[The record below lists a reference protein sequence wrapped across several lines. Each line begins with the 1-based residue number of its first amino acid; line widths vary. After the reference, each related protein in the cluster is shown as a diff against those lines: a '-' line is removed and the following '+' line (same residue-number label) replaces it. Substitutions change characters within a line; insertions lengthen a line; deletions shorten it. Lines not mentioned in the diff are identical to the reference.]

1 MYLFDY
7 ENELGVEDE
16 SSNID
21 LFGNYS
27 RIISLNE
34 NSEIKDIFPFNE
46 SQRKIMSKMENK
58 KIFYTL
64 KKNVDKRRK
73 EREDNIRKKIKSNF
87 HKKIFKLINE
97 KLKKAGAKLYFQ
109 SLPQYFISD
118 ITKKTNFDALE
129 INYKDLFEYTH
140 EKFINNKIVNSKIE
154 VMKRVS
160 EKKYR
165 KNIETLNYLDN
176 NLEISEKSGWSKI
189 KSMKYIDLLEAYFN
203 SKEFEESIEK
213 LEKKETKNY
222 INDYIYYSLNYI
234 EHFKSY
240 RTEDL
245 HINISSYN
253 NYINNSNNNSI
264 SYNSIITTP
273 NSLSLP

>member
-16 SSNID
+16 SSNIN

-140 EKFINNKIVNSKIE
+140 ERLINNKIVNSKIE

-189 KSMKYIDLLEAYFN
+189 KSMKYVDLLEAYFN

-253 NYINNSNNNSI
+253 NYINNSNTNSI
-264 SYNSIITTP
+264 YYNSIITTP

>member
-16 SSNID
+16 SSNIN

-140 EKFINNKIVNSKIE
+140 ERLINNKIANSKIE

-240 RTEDL
+240 RAEDL

>member
-16 SSNID
+16 SSNIN

-87 HKKIFKLINE
+87 HKKLFELINE

-140 EKFINNKIVNSKIE
+140 ERLINNKIANSKIE

-240 RTEDL
+240 RAEDL

-273 NSLSLP
+273 NSISLP

>member
-7 ENELGVEDE
+7 ENEFGVEDE
-16 SSNID
+16 SSNIN

-46 SQRKIMSKMENK
+46 SQRKIMSEMENK
-58 KIFYTL
+58 KIFCTL

-140 EKFINNKIVNSKIE
+140 EKFINNKISNSKIE

-165 KNIETLNYLDN
+165 KNIETLDYLDN

-253 NYINNSNNNSI
+253 NYINNSNTNSVY
-264 SYNSIITTP
+264 YNSIITTP
-273 NSLSLP
+273 NSISLP

>member
-16 SSNID
+16 SSNIN

-140 EKFINNKIVNSKIE
+140 EKFINNKIANSKIE

-253 NYINNSNNNSI
+253 NYINNSNTNSI
-264 SYNSIITTP
+264 YYNSIITTP

>member
-16 SSNID
+16 SSNIN

-27 RIISLNE
+27 RIISLIE
-34 NSEIKDIFPFNE
+34 DSEIKDIFPFNE

-87 HKKIFKLINE
+87 HKKLFELINE

-140 EKFINNKIVNSKIE
+140 ERLINNKIVNSKIE

-240 RTEDL
+240 RAEDL

>member
-16 SSNID
+16 SSNIN

-87 HKKIFKLINE
+87 HKKIFKLIND
-97 KLKKAGAKLYFQ
+97 KLKKSGAKLYFQ

-140 EKFINNKIVNSKIE
+140 ERLINNKTSNSKIE

-160 EKKYR
+160 EKKYK

-240 RTEDL
+240 RAEDL

>member
-16 SSNID
+16 SSNIN

-46 SQRKIMSKMENK
+46 SQSKIMSKMENK

-87 HKKIFKLINE
+87 HKKLFELINE

-140 EKFINNKIVNSKIE
+140 EKFINNKIANSKIE

>member
-7 ENELGVEDE
+7 ENEFGVEDE
-16 SSNID
+16 SSNIN

-97 KLKKAGAKLYFQ
+97 KLKKAGAKFYFQ

-140 EKFINNKIVNSKIE
+140 ERLINNKISNSKIE

-253 NYINNSNNNSI
+253 NYINNSNTNSI
-264 SYNSIITTP
+264 YYNSIITTP

>member
-16 SSNID
+16 SSNIN

-27 RIISLNE
+27 RVISLNE

-46 SQRKIMSKMENK
+46 SQRKIMSKMENE
-58 KIFYTL
+58 KIFCIL

-140 EKFINNKIVNSKIE
+140 EKFINNKIANSKIE

>member
-16 SSNID
+16 SSNIN

-34 NSEIKDIFPFNE
+34 HSEIKDIFPFNE

-140 EKFINNKIVNSKIE
+140 ERLINNKIANSKIE

-240 RTEDL
+240 RAEDL

>member
-16 SSNID
+16 SSNIN
-21 LFGNYS
+21 LFGSYS

-140 EKFINNKIVNSKIE
+140 ERLINNKIVNSKIE

-253 NYINNSNNNSI
+253 NYINNSNTNAI
-264 SYNSIITTP
+264 YYNSIITTP

>member
-7 ENELGVEDE
+7 ENEFGVEDE
-16 SSNID
+16 SSNIN

-46 SQRKIMSKMENK
+46 SQRKIMSEMENK

-97 KLKKAGAKLYFQ
+97 KLKQAGAKLYFQ

-140 EKFINNKIVNSKIE
+140 ERLINNKIVNSKIE

-189 KSMKYIDLLEAYFN
+189 KNMKYIDLLEAYFN

>member
-16 SSNID
+16 SSNIN

-87 HKKIFKLINE
+87 HKKLFELINE

-140 EKFINNKIVNSKIE
+140 ERLINNKIANSKIE

-240 RTEDL
+240 RAEDL

>member
-16 SSNID
+16 SSNIN

-140 EKFINNKIVNSKIE
+140 ERLINNKISNSKIE

-253 NYINNSNNNSI
+253 NYINNSNTNSI
-264 SYNSIITTP
+264 YYNSIITTP

>member
-16 SSNID
+16 SSNIN

-34 NSEIKDIFPFNE
+34 YSEIKDIFPFNE

-140 EKFINNKIVNSKIE
+140 ERLINNKIANSKIE

-240 RTEDL
+240 RAEDL

>member
-46 SQRKIMSKMENK
+46 SQRKIMSEMENK
-58 KIFYTL
+58 KIFCTL

-140 EKFINNKIVNSKIE
+140 EKFINNKISNSKIE

-245 HINISSYN
+245 HINSSSYN
-253 NYINNSNNNSI
+253 NYINNSNTNSI
-264 SYNSIITTP
+264 YYNSIITTP
-273 NSLSLP
+273 NCLSLP

>member
-7 ENELGVEDE
+7 ENEFGVEDE
-16 SSNID
+16 SSNIN

-160 EKKYR
+160 EKKYK

-264 SYNSIITTP
+264 YYNSIITTP

>member
-7 ENELGVEDE
+7 ENEFGVEDE
-16 SSNID
+16 SSNIN

-264 SYNSIITTP
+264 YYNSIITTP

>member
-16 SSNID
+16 SSNIN

-140 EKFINNKIVNSKIE
+140 EKFINNKIANSKIE

-240 RTEDL
+240 RAEDL

>member
-118 ITKKTNFDALE
+118 ITKKTNCDALE

-140 EKFINNKIVNSKIE
+140 ERLINNKIVNSKIE

-264 SYNSIITTP
+264 YYNSIITTP

>member
-16 SSNID
+16 SSNIN

-34 NSEIKDIFPFNE
+34 DSEIKDIFPFNE

-140 EKFINNKIVNSKIE
+140 EKFINNKIANSKIE

-160 EKKYR
+160 EKKYK

-245 HINISSYN
+245 HNNISSYN
-253 NYINNSNNNSI
+253 NYINNSNTNSI
-264 SYNSIITTP
+264 YYNSIITTP

>member
-16 SSNID
+16 SSNIN

-46 SQRKIMSKMENK
+46 SQSKIMSKMENK

-64 KKNVDKRRK
+64 KKNIDKRRK

-140 EKFINNKIVNSKIE
+140 ERLINNKIVNSKIE

-189 KSMKYIDLLEAYFN
+189 KGMKYIDLLEAYFN

-240 RTEDL
+240 RAEDL

-253 NYINNSNNNSI
+253 NYINNSNTNSI
-264 SYNSIITTP
+264 YYNSIITTP

>member
-16 SSNID
+16 SSNIN

-46 SQRKIMSKMENK
+46 SQSKIMSKMENK

-64 KKNVDKRRK
+64 KKNIDKRRK

-87 HKKIFKLINE
+87 HKKLFELINE

-140 EKFINNKIVNSKIE
+140 ERLINNKIANSKIE

-253 NYINNSNNNSI
+253 NYINNSNTNSI
-264 SYNSIITTP
+264 YYNSIITTP

>member
-16 SSNID
+16 SSNIN

-154 VMKRVS
+154 VMKKVS
-160 EKKYR
+160 EKKY
-165 KNIETLNYLDN
+165 LN
-176 NLEISEKSGWSKI
+176 
-189 KSMKYIDLLEAYFN
+189 
-203 SKEFEESIEK
+203 
-213 LEKKETKNY
+213 
-222 INDYIYYSLNYI
+222 
-234 EHFKSY
+234 
-240 RTEDL
+240 
-245 HINISSYN
+245 
-253 NYINNSNNNSI
+253 
-264 SYNSIITTP
+264 
-273 NSLSLP
+273 

>member
-16 SSNID
+16 SSNIN

-87 HKKIFKLINE
+87 HKKLFELINE

-253 NYINNSNNNSI
+253 NYINNSNTNSI
-264 SYNSIITTP
+264 YYNSIITTP

>member
-46 SQRKIMSKMENK
+46 SQSKIMSKMENK

-140 EKFINNKIVNSKIE
+140 ERLINNKIANSKIE

-245 HINISSYN
+245 HINSSSYN
-253 NYINNSNNNSI
+253 NYINNSNTNSI
-264 SYNSIITTP
+264 YYNSIITTP

>member
-16 SSNID
+16 SSNIN

-46 SQRKIMSKMENK
+46 SQRKMMSEMENK
-58 KIFYTL
+58 KIFCTL

-87 HKKIFKLINE
+87 HKKLFELINE

-140 EKFINNKIVNSKIE
+140 EKFINNKIANSKIE

-240 RTEDL
+240 RAEDL

>member
-16 SSNID
+16 SSNIN
-21 LFGNYS
+21 LFGSYS

-140 EKFINNKIVNSKIE
+140 ERLINNKIVNSKIE

>member
-16 SSNID
+16 SSNIN

-64 KKNVDKRRK
+64 KKNIDKRRK

-140 EKFINNKIVNSKIE
+140 EKFINNKIANSKIE

-253 NYINNSNNNSI
+253 NYINNSNTNSI
-264 SYNSIITTP
+264 YYNSIITTP

>member
-16 SSNID
+16 SSNIN

-34 NSEIKDIFPFNE
+34 DSEIKDIFPFNE

-140 EKFINNKIVNSKIE
+140 EKFINNKIANSKIE
-154 VMKRVS
+154 VMKKVS

-245 HINISSYN
+245 HNNISSYN
-253 NYINNSNNNSI
+253 NYINNSNTNSI
-264 SYNSIITTP
+264 YYNSIITTP

>member
-16 SSNID
+16 SSNIN

-264 SYNSIITTP
+264 YYNSIITTP

>member
-16 SSNID
+16 SSNIN

-64 KKNVDKRRK
+64 KKNIDKRRK

-253 NYINNSNNNSI
+253 NYINNSNTNSI
-264 SYNSIITTP
+264 YYNSIITTP

>member
-16 SSNID
+16 SSNIN

-140 EKFINNKIVNSKIE
+140 ERLINNKIVNSKIE
-154 VMKRVS
+154 VMKKVS

>member
-16 SSNID
+16 SSNIN

-34 NSEIKDIFPFNE
+34 YSEIKDIFPFNE

-140 EKFINNKIVNSKIE
+140 ERLINNKIVNSKIE
-154 VMKRVS
+154 VMKKVS

-176 NLEISEKSGWSKI
+176 NLDISEKSGWSKI
-189 KSMKYIDLLEAYFN
+189 KSMKYVDLLEAYFN

>member
-16 SSNID
+16 SSNIN

-87 HKKIFKLINE
+87 HKKIFKLIND
-97 KLKKAGAKLYFQ
+97 KLKKSGAKLYFQ

-140 EKFINNKIVNSKIE
+140 ERLINNKIVNSKIE

-160 EKKYR
+160 EKKYK

-240 RTEDL
+240 RAEDL